1 MRPEPHRVALR
12 LGLGEATI
20 RRLQARGYLRRLAL
34 SEPEIRERLYRA
46 HLAYLREASRRQ
58 RKRPRPNPSSS
69 RLAPTRR
76 DPSCGEPGII
86 APRPPAFGSR
96 TARALRGGTG
106 DAAIGRP
113 PQGIDRLEPV
123 A

>member
-46 HLAYLREASRRQ
+46 HLAYLRGGEPAAKEAAAAE
-58 RKRPRPNPSSS
+58 PSSS
-69 RLAPTRR
+69 RLAPTSSRPELWR
-76 DPSCGEPGII
+76 ARLI
-86 APRPPAFGSR
+86 APTPRAAAVPPMDTPPAACVR
-96 TARALRGGTG
+96 RRW
-106 DAAIGRP
+106 R
-113 PQGIDRLEPV
+113 Q
-123 A
+123 